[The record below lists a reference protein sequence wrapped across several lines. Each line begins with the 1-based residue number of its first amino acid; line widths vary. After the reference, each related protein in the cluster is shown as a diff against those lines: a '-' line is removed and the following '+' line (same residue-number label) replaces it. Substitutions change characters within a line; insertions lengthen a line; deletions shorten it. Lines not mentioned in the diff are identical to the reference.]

1 VDAGCRF
8 CVVRIGTHEW
18 QNLDTMRQ
26 SGPDDQTAC
35 SHCPTSLKHRRAKK
49 HMSSCKT
56 RGWHSIPRGKKYGFD
71 FDTKNPST
79 ISILL
84 DIDVPHF
91 CTVMFFCFSMFFDVF
106 RMSAQSFWCSTVAR
120 VKACFVACS
129 KHVFSHRSG
138 GSFWRKLQAEFRSTS
153 TSATSFR
160 VPSGR

>member
-1 VDAGCRF
+1 MLPLSDFFEASPRKKAYVL
-8 CVVRIGTHEW
+8 V
-18 QNLDTMRQ
+18 Q
-26 SGPDDQTAC
+26 DQRLAQ
-35 SHCPTSLKHRRAKK
+35 
-49 HMSSCKT
+49 
-56 RGWHSIPRGKKYGFD
+56 HSKGQKYGLD
-71 FDTKNPST
+71 FGTKNPST

-91 CTVMFFCFSMFFDVF
+91 CTLIFFCFSMFFDVF

-160 VPSGR
+160 VPSGRWHVLIYFDLCFPLPKRSSLLLQTR